1 MATSDHSKA
10 KKLLSPCVSIC
21 QMDARDE
28 VCVGCYRTR
37 DEIATWSSMD
47 QDDQML
53 LLDILRD
60 RRVAATGV
68 RLRPSRN
75 NVKRLRV

>member
-1 MATSDHSKA
+1 MATSDHPKA